1 MTANPHNPYS
11 LNPRDRNIIFVLLIA
26 TFVVILNETIMN
38 VALPKLM
45 VELQVGATTVQW
57 LATAFMLTMAVV
69 IPMTGFVLQRFSTR
83 TVFLAAMGLFS
94 LGTLVA
100 GLAPG
105 FPVLLAGRVIQASGT
120 AIMLPLLTTAIL
132 ALVAPERRGGV
143 MGMVSIVISVAPAIG
158 PTLSGLIIE
167 ALPWR
172 YLFLCVLPVALLTLV
187 YGAGR
192 LVNIAEPRPTSLDL
206 PSVLLSAVGFG
217 GLVYGFSSAG
227 EGSGGWGNPR
237 VTVAL
242 LVGGL
247 SLLLFVWQQLAL
259 GRRGAPLLDL
269 AAFRYPMFSLS
280 VVLIMIVMMSLFGA
294 AILLP
299 IYLQNIRGLSSLQ
312 TGLLLLPGGI
322 LMGLAAPTVGRLYDR
337 HGPVLLASSGATLL
351 LLTLWRFTTLSS
363 LTSIWELLTL
373 HLILSLGL
381 ALLFTPILAS
391 GLNPLPRQ
399 LYSHGSAIIST
410 LQMVA
415 GAVGTALLVTIM
427 SLRGAQ
433 VAPIAGLQAAFAVA
447 AAIAVLALMLTF
459 FLRRVLPGE
468 EGAPPQASSE
478 RQPAFS
484 AED

>member
-1 MTANPHNPYS
+1 M
-11 LNPRDRNIIFVLLIA
+11 
-26 TFVVILNETIMN
+26 
-38 VALPKLM
+38 
-45 VELQVGATTVQW
+45 
-57 LATAFMLTMAVV
+57 
-69 IPMTGFVLQRFSTR
+69 
-83 TVFLAAMGLFS
+83 
-94 LGTLVA
+94 
-100 GLAPG
+100 
-105 FPVLLAGRVIQASGT
+105 
-120 AIMLPLLTTAIL
+120 
-132 ALVAPERRGGV
+132 
-143 MGMVSIVISVAPAIG
+143 
-158 PTLSGLIIE
+158 
-167 ALPWR
+167 
-172 YLFLCVLPVALLTLV
+172 LPVALLTLV